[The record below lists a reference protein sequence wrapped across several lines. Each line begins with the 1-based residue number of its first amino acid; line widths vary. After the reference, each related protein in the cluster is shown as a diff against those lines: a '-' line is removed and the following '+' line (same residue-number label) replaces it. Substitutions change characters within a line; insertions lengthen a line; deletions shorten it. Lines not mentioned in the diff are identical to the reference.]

1 MRLGTAMQIGLQLL
15 REKTDKTKLNRRRA
29 IQSALYFDAFLKQ
42 LQGRQPAFCTFF
54 TNHVAAAMHR
64 FWAATFRDDYGAFT
78 LPEQWVSAYSDEIR
92 WAIDLADAF
101 AYSAPHAVLP
111 PSSGVS
117 PCRVQQH
124 GPGHHGERS

>member
-1 MRLGTAMQIGLQLL
+1 MRLGTAMKIGLQLL

-42 LQGRQPAFCTFF
+42 LQERQPAFCTFF

-92 WAIDLADAF
+92 WGNEPGGCLC
-101 AYSAPHAVLP
+101 SAPHAVLP

-124 GPGHHGERS
+124 GPGGNHGERS

>member
-64 FWAATFRDDYGAFT
+64 SGLRHSGTTARS
-78 LPEQWVSAYSDEIR
+78 LPER
-92 WAIDLADAF
+92 
-101 AYSAPHAVLP
+101 
-111 PSSGVS
+111 
-117 PCRVQQH
+117 
-124 GPGHHGERS
+124 